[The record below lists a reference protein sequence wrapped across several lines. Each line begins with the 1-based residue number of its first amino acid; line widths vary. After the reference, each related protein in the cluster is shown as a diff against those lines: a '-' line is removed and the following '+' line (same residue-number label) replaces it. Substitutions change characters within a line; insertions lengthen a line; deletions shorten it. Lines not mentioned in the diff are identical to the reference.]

1 MRVVAVPPVPEGG
14 KCLPQAMG
22 HLAYAAVRALRGGG
36 GTGQEIA
43 AFSSVTFFSTMRL
56 NS

>member
-1 MRVVAVPPVPEGG
+1 MLRAVPLQVVTARLRRSPPEP
-14 KCLPQAMG
+14 LYPRAM
-22 HLAYAAVRALRGGG
+22 RALRGGG

>member
-1 MRVVAVPPVPEGG
+1 M
-14 KCLPQAMG
+14 
-22 HLAYAAVRALRGGG
+22 RALRGGG

-43 AFSSVTFFSTMRL
+43 AFTSSVTFFSTMRL